1 MKATVKLYQYDGE
14 KENGFP
20 VKVILFRSTPKGT
33 SRKTLAYSTLQDWDP
48 ITELPRRSHPD
59 YIDLYSTILNIRSR
73 AVKMEFRNLTSFDRA
88 YNYLVDTP
96 APTKVTDFY
105 AWGQRCVDTMYK
117 ENRVGNAQSYTNSLD
132 ALKRFAPHLEFS
144 DLTRYFLND
153 FKNYLR
159 SRGNSNKTIK
169 HYGTGLKAIYNRAVS
184 AGVLEDGKPFE
195 GFGKGIPTQEVRRKQ
210 RYLDMDSIRKL
221 ETAQLPEGQRRSV
234 DLLLLQFYL
243 GGMDFTDIYHLK
255 KRDISRKRV
264 VFFRQKLAEGL
275 AFEVDVLVT
284 PKAEAIITRYWTHE
298 GDYIFPWRKDRKG
311 YETFIQNTRRALKIV
326 QKKLNI
332 KLLPKDEAL
341 TTKVMRHTFA
351 TLGKFSGVHEDMLRE
366 LMGHERREIDN
377 NYKAK
382 FLEKE
387 RDAVQLKITGE
398 LAAVAKRKVSGGRKV
413 VRRTLLKCARD

>member
-1 MKATVKLYQYDGE
+1 MKATVSLYKYDGE
-14 KENGFP
+14 KELGFP
-20 VKVILFRSTPKGT
+20 IKLILFHNKKY
-33 SRKTLAYSTLQDWDP
+33 SRKTLSYSRLQDWDP
-48 ITELPRRSHPD
+48 KDELPKRSHPD
-59 YIDLYSTILNIRSR
+59 FIDLYSTILNIRAK
-73 AVKMEFRNLTSFDRA
+73 AVKLELRNLASFKTA
-88 YNYLVDTP
+88 YTYLLEGH
-96 APTKVTDFY
+96 APTKTSDFY
-105 AWGQRCVDTMYK
+105 AWGQRCVETMYK

-132 ALKRFAPHLEFS
+132 ALRRFEPRLEFS

-184 AGVLEDGKPFE
+184 AGVVQDEKPFL
-195 GFGKGIPTQEVRRKQ
+195 GFGKDIPTRELRRKQ

-221 ETAQLPEGQRRSV
+221 ETAELPEGQRRSV

-243 GGMDFTDIYHLK
+243 AGMDFTDIYHLK
-255 KRDISRKRV
+255 KRDMSRKRV

-284 PKAEAIITRYWTHE
+284 PKAEAIITRYWAHE
-298 GDYIFPWRKDRKG
+298 GEYIFPWRKDRKG

-366 LMGHERREIDN
+366 LMGHERKETDN

-382 FLEKE
+382 FLQRE

-398 LAAVAKRKVSGGRKV
+398 LAAYEKPKTARRLVARK
-413 VRRTLLKCARD
+413 TLLRSRRD